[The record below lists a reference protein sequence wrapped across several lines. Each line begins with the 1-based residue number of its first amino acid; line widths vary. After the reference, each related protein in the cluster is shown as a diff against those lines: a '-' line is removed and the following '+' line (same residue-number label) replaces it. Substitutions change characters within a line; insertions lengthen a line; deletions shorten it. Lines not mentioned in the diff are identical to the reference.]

1 MSLYDEHLCA
11 NDIITS
17 SPTIFVF
24 KRMQYFAL
32 LHSTTTGVAAM
43 PVINIFNSSGDLL
56 KIF

>member
-1 MSLYDEHLCA
+1 
-11 NDIITS
+11 
-17 SPTIFVF
+17 
-24 KRMQYFAL
+24 MQYFAL